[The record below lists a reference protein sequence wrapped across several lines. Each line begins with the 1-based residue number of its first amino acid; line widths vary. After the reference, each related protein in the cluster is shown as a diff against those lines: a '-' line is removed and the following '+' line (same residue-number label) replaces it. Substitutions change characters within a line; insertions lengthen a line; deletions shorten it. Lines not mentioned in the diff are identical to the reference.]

1 MVKIRIM
8 LSLNVQ
14 DVITVI
20 GPLVLFSLS
29 LLSSVGLIIFI
40 LIEKKA
46 RNFLVIV
53 FLISLFMSGYLVL
66 NFLLGVFGFDT
77 GDPTRISKNK
87 DIIILFSKLEI
98 LSLVL
103 GLIMFSNIS
112 VVLTNTLFS
121 KIKSV
126 LTLIVG
132 VVILYLNF
140 FSNQFF
146 LEDRLKLSMNEYM
159 AQEGPL
165 FDVFVVYFA
174 VVVLSEF
181 IFLSLYRKKIKPDL
195 MESYKSSIYGMVII
209 VVFGFLELLEL
220 YDLISIYPYVPSL
233 LGLGISVFST
243 TILVMLVNRHLL
255 ILKQNKLVVDLMN
268 STRNSL
274 SISNLRMLE
283 EIENLSQSFL
293 RMENEIKAIMELPKI
308 TQGIISGISES
319 FLKIRDAIYLNTN
332 LLSEFSSGAKL
343 EINSIEMTKL
353 KEMILD
359 ISNKTLDIYKRF
371 LNVGDIG
378 IDKLYKV
385 GFADVDL
392 EYISSLPKNL
402 DISQD
407 IVEKLNG
414 YITEVKVMLIN
425 ISILGAKTITSGS
438 NSSTIISQEMLES
451 VKSLDVPIKKLSNSI
466 EQIHKVVEKMDSLV
480 GSIMLVIQ
488 KIKNMDRKDTVD
500 VLRSIDNFINILS
513 DLQSSINNLLN
524 LKDKALTLLSSID
537 NTTNELKSMVSGVYN
552 FAQETQLMYD
562 QYINL
567 ISGIEG
573 VYNNIQSMKRYLEEI
588 GV

>member
-319 FLKIRDAIYLNTN
+319 FLKIRDAIDLNTN